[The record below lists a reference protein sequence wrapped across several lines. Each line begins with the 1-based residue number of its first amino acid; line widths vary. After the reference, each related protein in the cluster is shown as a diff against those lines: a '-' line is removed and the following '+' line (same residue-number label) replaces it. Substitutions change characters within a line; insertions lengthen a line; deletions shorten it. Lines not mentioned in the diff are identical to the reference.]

1 MKITKEAVTKLAL
14 AIIEKDV
21 LKPEF
26 ERHNAFQP
34 EHFFEVTES
43 LKQVLVTCYGEDPD
57 DDLVGYKKDV
67 ENCKIGEY
75 CYIMSHVTADP
86 LTEKE
91 IRKITPGAEA
101 ENSVQFYSEKGIS
114 EEIQDCLD
122 DGDFRGFLDSA
133 IHQYAILAHLKLL
146 NGTR

>member
-1 MKITKEAVTKLAL
+1 MEITKEAVTKLAL

-21 LKPEF
+21 VKPEF
-26 ERHNAFQP
+26 KRYSAFHP

-43 LKQVLVTCYGEDPD
+43 LKQALITCYGENPD
-57 DDLVGYKKDV
+57 EELVYYKKDV

-75 CYIMSHVTADP
+75 CYIMSYVTFKP
-86 LTEKE
+86 MTEKE
-91 IRKITPGAEA
+91 IRKIAPGAEA
-101 ENSVQFYSEKGIS
+101 EHSVKFYSEKGLL
-114 EEIQDCLD
+114 EEIQDSLD
-122 DGDFRGFLDSA
+122 YNLHAFFEDT